1 VRVPPLSETETT
13 VVLLL
18 VDDGLTIGRAGKRL
32 GVAPS
37 TVSTHL
43 MRVKEKLGART
54 TGQALVF
61 FDRRRRAANA

>member
-1 VRVPPLSETETT
+1 VDALLAAPADRRPPSGHFLYIPSS
-13 VVLLL
+13 
-18 VDDGLTIGRAGKRL
+18 APAK
-32 GVAPS
+32 VAALPGE